1 MKGTPAP
8 GNGQPRGTPRR
19 APTASSARN
28 PLRPHLPTGLTRA
41 HTCSQA
47 TSSSPG
53 CNMQQTC
60 AAGCFKVPQ
69 PHLPGGGS
77 CIWDPLSWLHLCRG
91 VSRARPR
98 AGAADPVCP
107 CPPRRPAPGRPAP
120 GRLCSGRGPA
130 RGPAWERARV
140 ALPSGAGDR
149 KAPSTGPAALGPA
162 DGQAGV
168 CEASTGTVLGNLAA
182 HRPAAVS
189 RGDVEA
195 PPSTGT
201 ERKKPGGR
209 AWRKRARSCK
219 AGDQRRPSG
228 GKSRRMQDE
237 AGAHGRTQPQPA
249 GIPHHGPGVSGTGRA
264 TPLAQVGAARLPA
277 RPGPAMPGGR
287 TVGGG
292 TPALRAQS
300 EG

>member
-1 MKGTPAP
+1 MNDERGGGRAAMLWPRTPPSIHGATGRSLGVMSSYKKRFSP
-8 GNGQPRGTPRR
+8 SIGGASTPPDTH
-19 APTASSARN
+19 AQAQLCKARST
-28 PLRPHLPTGLTRA
+28 RPH
-41 HTCSQA
+41 
-47 TSSSPG
+47 
-53 CNMQQTC
+53 
-60 AAGCFKVPQ
+60 PQ
-69 PHLPGGGS
+69 GA
-77 CIWDPLSWLHLCRG
+77 WRCRQ
-91 VSRARPR
+91 
-98 AGAADPVCP
+98 C
-107 CPPRRPAPGRPAP
+107 
-120 GRLCSGRGPA
+120 GRLPEGHLA
-130 RGPAWERARV
+130 RFPYQNE
-140 ALPSGAGDR
+140 
-149 KAPSTGPAALGPA
+149 
-162 DGQAGV
+162 
-168 CEASTGTVLGNLAA
+168 
-182 HRPAAVS
+182 RPAAVS